1 VTVRLTEGHDAALA
15 DLDLR
20 PTAEVVRALN
30 DANAVVLE
38 ALRDA
43 EDDLVALV
51 DAAAALSGRV
61 IYVGAGSA
69 GAMAAADA
77 AEWGP
82 TFSVPD
88 GAIVALVAGAD
99 VAPGPLREGAEDDA
113 DAGAAEV
120 GALAP
125 TADDVVVAVSAS
137 GSTPYAIGALGA
149 ARERGALTAAIV
161 CAPDSPLAQIA
172 DHAVVL
178 AVGPEVIAG
187 STRLKA
193 GTAQKLALNAFSTA
207 LMVRR
212 GRTYGNLMSGMRVA
226 NAKLRERAVRICC
239 LAAGC
244 DEDAARAALAAS
256 EDDLEIAL
264 VVLLAGVDPGEA
276 HARLLVAGSV
286 RGAAVTAAPAAET
299 PDPAAEA
306 SP

>member
-1 VTVRLTEGHDAALA
+1 MRARLTEGHDPALA

-30 DANAVVLE
+30 EANAVVLE
-38 ALRDA
+38 ALHDA

-51 DAAAALSGRV
+51 DAAAALTGRV

-69 GAMAAADA
+69 GAMAIADA

-82 TFSVPD
+82 TFSVPE
-88 GAIVALVAGAD
+88 GAVVALVAGASLPQG
-99 VAPGPLREGAEDDA
+99 ALREGAEDDA
-113 DAGAAEV
+113 DAGCAEV
-120 GALAP
+120 RALVP
-125 TADDVVVAVSAS
+125 TAADVVVAVSAS
-137 GSTPYAIGALGA
+137 GSTPYALGALSA
-149 ARERGALTAAIV
+149 ARELGAVTAAIV
-161 CAPDSPLAQIA
+161 CAPASALTEIA

-193 GTAQKLALNAFSTA
+193 GTVQKLALNAFSTA

-239 LAAGC
+239 LASGC

-256 EDDLEIAL
+256 EDDLEVAL
-264 VVLLAGVDPGEA
+264 VVLLAGVDPADA
-276 HARLLVAGSV
+276 HARLLAAGSV
-286 RGAAVTAAPAAET
+286 R
-299 PDPAAEA
+299 EA
-306 SP
+306 TS

>member
-1 VTVRLTEGHDAALA
+1 MRLTEGHDASLA

-20 PTAEVVRALN
+20 PTAEIVHALN
-30 DANAVVLE
+30 DAHVAVLE
-38 ALRDA
+38 ALREA
-43 EDDLVALV
+43 EGDLAALV
-51 DAAAALSGRV
+51 DAAAGLRGRV

-88 GAIVALVAGAD
+88 GSVVALVAGA
-99 VAPGPLREGAEDDA
+99 ALPEGPLREGAEDDA
-113 DAGAAEV
+113 PAGAAELR
-120 GALAP
+120 GLAP
-125 TADDVVVAVSAS
+125 RADDVVVAVSAS
-137 GSTPYAIGALGA
+137 GSTPYALGALEA
-149 ARERGALTAAIV
+149 AREAGALTAAII
-161 CAPDSPLAQIA
+161 CAPGAPLAELA

-226 NAKLRERAVRICC
+226 NAKLRERAVRVCC
-239 LAAGC
+239 LGAGC
-244 DEDAARAALAAS
+244 DEDAARAALGAAG
-256 EDDLEIAL
+256 DDLEVAL
-264 VVLLAGVDPGEA
+264 VMLLAGVGAGEA
-276 HARLLVAGSV
+276 AARLAAAGSV
-286 RGAAVTAAPAAET
+286 REAAAP
-299 PDPAAEA
+299 
-306 SP
+306 

>member
-1 VTVRLTEGHDAALA
+1 VTARVTEGHDAALA

-20 PTAEVVRALN
+20 PTTAVVRALT

-51 DAAAALSGRV
+51 DAASARSGRV

-88 GAIVALVAGAD
+88 DSIVALVAGAHLPRG
-99 VAPGPLREGAEDDA
+99 AEREGAEDDDA
-113 DAGAAEV
+113 AGAAEMR
-120 GALAP
+120 ALAP
-125 TADDVVVAVSAS
+125 TAEDVVVAVSAS
-137 GSTPYAIGALGA
+137 GSTPYAIGALSVAGEAGA
-149 ARERGALTAAIV
+149 VTAAIV
-161 CAPDSPLAQIA
+161 CAPGAPLAEIA

-244 DEDAARAALAAS
+244 DDDAARAALAAS
-256 EDDLEIAL
+256 DDDLEIAL
-264 VVLLAGVDPGEA
+264 VVLLAGVDPTEA
-276 HARLLVAGSV
+276 HARLIAAGSV
-286 RGAAVTAAPAAET
+286 RGAAR
-299 PDPAAEA
+299 
-306 SP
+306 